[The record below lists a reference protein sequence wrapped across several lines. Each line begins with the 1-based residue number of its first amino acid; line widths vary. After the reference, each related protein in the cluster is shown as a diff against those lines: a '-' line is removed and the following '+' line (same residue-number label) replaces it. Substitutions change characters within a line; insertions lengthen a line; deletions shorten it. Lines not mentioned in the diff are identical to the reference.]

1 MKHGHCL
8 SWPSLLLANF
18 LVDAHQVRVAHIPS
32 SGLIALLLT
41 LASASCFAVEVPTM
55 PTVTVHGS
63 RFEETLDA
71 ALPQTTIIQGVD
83 IVRSGLTDVSQI
95 LQKLGNVPTRINL
108 SGTQDQ
114 TIDLRGYGANS
125 DNNVVILLDGMRL
138 SEIEQASARLS
149 MIPVELI
156 DHIEIIRGAA
166 SVLYGEGATGGVIN
180 IVTKKSTGDITTLA
194 AKVGSFNAQE
204 VNLYTSHQ
212 FDRAAISFY
221 GKTLDT
227 DNYRQNN
234 AAQVR
239 SGGTT
244 LRWDPEAATALGV
257 RVYVDEQN
265 TRLPGSLSLAQAQ
278 QNPTLT
284 TQPNDYGSTRGSS
297 VTLFGSTS
305 YKDVELAADVSLRNK
320 DASSTQGT
328 SKTDSSANLV
338 SVSPRAK
345 IHNALIQGNDLSV
358 GIDLSKW
365 DRSYSV
371 KSSPPSVFDTA
382 NELLTQRSYA
392 IYLRDDWAIN
402 PVNRLTLGARLE
414 DINKQTNIKA
424 PSSIHNSLN
433 ALEAQYTRSINQV
446 AQAYLRAGQGYRV
459 PNIDD
464 LRGLS
469 NGLVPQTSTDYELGL
484 NLQKL
489 SPTNATVRVFK
500 SNIHNEIIYDPTS
513 PPFGNNVNLPATQ
526 REGVEL
532 EGRYQAG
539 DTVAFRGSLQRIR
552 ALFVEGSSTGRHV
565 PLVPKL
571 NAQAG
576 VQWTPVIHHTI
587 DLSARVVGRQPLDT
601 DFANT
606 FAPIPSYWTTDLRYT
621 SQLTKRLGWIVAANN
636 LLDRRYYDYATSN
649 GGWGFGYYPS
659 PGLNVYTSLKYSF

>member
-1 MKHGHCL
+1 
-8 SWPSLLLANF
+8 
-18 LVDAHQVRVAHIPS
+18 
-32 SGLIALLLT
+32 
-41 LASASCFAVEVPTM
+41 M

-114 TIDLRGYGANS
+114 TIDLRGYGTS
-125 DNNVVILLDGMRL
+125 STNNVVVLLDGMRL
-138 SEIEQASARLS
+138 SEIEMASARLS

-212 FDRAAISFY
+212 FDKAAISFY

-244 LRWDPEAATALGV
+244 LRWDPEAVTSVGV

-265 TRLPGSLSLAQAQ
+265 TRLPGSLSLIQAQ
-278 QNPTLT
+278 QNPTQT

-305 YKDVELAADVSLRNK
+305 YKNVELAADVNVRNK
-320 DASSTQGT
+320 DASSTLTWAGNVST
-328 SKTDSSANLV
+328 TDSSANLI
-338 SVSPRAK
+338 SFSPRAK
-345 IHNALIQGNDLSV
+345 IHNALVASNDLSV

-371 KSSPPSVFDTA
+371 KSSPPSYYDTA
-382 NELLTQRSYA
+382 NELLTQHSYA

-414 DINKQTNIKA
+414 EINKQTNIKSL
-424 PSSIHNSLN
+424 SSIHNSLN
-433 ALEAQYTRSINQV
+433 ALEAQYTRTFNQV

-500 SNIHNEIIYDPTS
+500 SNIHNEIIYDSTAGY
-513 PPFGNNVNLPATQ
+513 GNNVNLPATQ
-526 REGVEL
+526 RAGVEL

-552 ALFVEGSSTGRHV
+552 ALFVKGSHTGRHV

-576 VQWTPVIHHTI
+576 VLWTPVIHHTI

-649 GGWGFGYYPS
+649 GGWSFGYYPS
-659 PGLNVYTSLKYSF
+659 PGLNAYTSLKYSF

>member
-41 LASASCFAVEVPTM
+41 LASATCFAVEVPTM

-95 LQKLGNVPTRINL
+95 LQKLGNAPTRINL

-114 TIDLRGYGANS
+114 SIDLRGYGVNS
-125 DNNVVILLDGMRL
+125 DNNVVVLLDGMRL

-149 MIPVELI
+149 MIPVEII

-180 IVTKKSTGDITTLA
+180 IVTKKNTGDITTLA
-194 AKVGSFNAQE
+194 AKVGSFNAHE
-204 VNLYTSHQ
+204 VNLYASHQ
-212 FDRAAISFY
+212 FDKAAISFY

-239 SGGTT
+239 SGGAT
-244 LRWDPEAATALGV
+244 LRWNPEAVTSVGV
-257 RVYVDEQN
+257 RIYVDEQN
-265 TRLPGSLSLAQAQ
+265 TRLPGPLSLTQAQ

-284 TQPNDYGSTRGSS
+284 VNPNDYGSTRGSS
-297 VTLFGSTS
+297 ATLFGSTT
-305 YKDVELAADVSLRNK
+305 YKGIELAADVSVRNK
-320 DASSTQGT
+320 DANSTLPSLGGT
-328 SKTDSSANLV
+328 TDSFANLV
-338 SVSPRAK
+338 SLSPRAK
-345 IHNALIQGNDLSV
+345 IHNALLTGNDLSV
-358 GIDLSKW
+358 GVDLSKW
-365 DRSYSV
+365 DRSYS
-371 KSSPPSVFDTA
+371 SIYPAYPAYSVV
-382 NELLTQRSYA
+382 NEQLTQRSYA
-392 IYLRDDWAIN
+392 IYLRDDWTIN

-414 DINKQTNIKA
+414 EIDKSVANFNTYSN
-424 PSSIHNSLN
+424 PNTHNSLS
-433 ALEAQYTRSINQV
+433 ALEVQYTRTINQV

-464 LRGLS
+464 LRGAGS
-469 NGLVPQTSTDYELGL
+469 ALVPQTSVDYELGL

-489 SPTNATVRVFK
+489 SPTNATLRAFRSQVQ
-500 SNIHNEIIYDPTS
+500 HEIFYDPVQYT
-513 PPFGNNVNLPATQ
+513 NVNLPTTQ

-552 ALFVEGSSTGRHV
+552 ALFMEGAYQGRHV

-587 DLSARVVGRQPLDT
+587 DLSARVVGRQPLDA
-601 DFANT
+601 DFTNT
-606 FAPIPSYWTTDLRYT
+606 LAPIPSYWTTDLRYT
-621 SQLTKRLGWIVAANN
+621 SQFTKRLAWIVAANN
-636 LLDRRYYDYATSN
+636 LLDRRYYDYANSY
-649 GGWGFGYYPS
+649 GGYYPS
-659 PGLNVYTSLKYSF
+659 PGLNVYTSLKLSF